1 MRCTS
6 YCTAGSFKM
15 KELVEMLVNKGLEP
29 KYFDD
34 VVHVQKEYGKSK
46 PVVDIFYFPF
56 GCLTIWG
63 AEESEEKIVVEE
75 LESFEID
82 RVEEISN
89 DLIYYHYDLDGE
101 KTFIDE
107 EKNEIILGNKLTF
120 VKLSISHALAQSVKL
135 NILEASVT
143 KLIEKTAPLQ
153 KELAARG
160 SVSLSKTE
168 ISKQIGV
175 LFNERY
181 SINMHS
187 DILDVPEFFWRR
199 PSYEPLYLM
208 TVEFQDIQLR
218 QTIMNHRLDLINDLY
233 GVLSNEL
240 AHRHS
245 TRLEI
250 IIIVL
255 IAIEVVVALTSK
267 DIWQKFA
274 ILFGM

>member
-1 MRCTS
+1 
-6 YCTAGSFKM
+6 M
-15 KELVEMLVNKGLEP
+15 KELVETLVSKGSEP

-34 VVHVQKEYGKSK
+34 VIHVQKEYGKSK
-46 PVVDIFYFPF
+46 PTIDIFYFPF
-56 GCLTIWG
+56 GCITIWG
-63 AEESEEKIVVEE
+63 AEESQEKNIVEE
-75 LESFEID
+75 LENFELE
-82 RVEEISN
+82 RVEEISS
-89 DLIYYHYDLDGE
+89 DLIYYHYDLEGP

-107 EKNEIILGNKLTF
+107 EKNDIILNSNLAF

-153 KELAARG
+153 KELASKG
-160 SVSLSKTE
+160 SVSLTKTE

-187 DILDVPEFFWRR
+187 DILDVPQFFWRR

-218 QTIMNHRLDLINDLY
+218 QNIMNHRLDLINDLY

-240 AHRHS
+240 NYRHS

-255 IAIEVVVALTSK
+255 IAIEVLVALTSK

-274 ILFGM
+274 ALFGI

>member
-6 YCTAGSFKM
+6 YCTASSYKM
-15 KELVEMLVNKGLEP
+15 NELVEMFVSKGFEP
-29 KYFDD
+29 KYYDD

-46 PVVDIFYFPF
+46 PAVDIFYFPF
-56 GCLTIWG
+56 GCVTIWG
-63 AEESEEKIVVEE
+63 AEEVKEKNIVAE
-75 LESFEID
+75 LEDFAIEKVDDTS
-82 RVEEISN
+82 S
-89 DLIYYHYDLDGE
+89 DLIYYHYDLEGS

-107 EKNEIILGNKLTF
+107 EKNDIILNSNLAF

-153 KELAARG
+153 KELASKGR
-160 SVSLSKTE
+160 VSLSKTE

-218 QTIMNHRLDLINDLY
+218 QNIMNNRLDLINDLY

-240 AHRHS
+240 NYRHS

-274 ILFGM
+274 ALFGM